1 MIGLQVLSRRF
12 RNVVKAVSV
21 AFVAMAGTAVVVATP
36 AAASSAPLISD
47 GTAGYAPGTTSPPNQ
62 FNVLTLVT
70 GGASAVNPSSLTVV
84 SQPASGTATVTT
96 TATSGIVTYTP
107 ATSTTGLQTLTF
119 AYCAPGDTYPSAGSC
134 TTATMTYRPSTGQ
147 WFGDEVEGT
156 SVVEQIQTAVSV
168 PPTVVHGSTLSMTVA
183 PVATSIPSS
192 ESGDGITVTVESA
205 GQFSLIVPVPSGL
218 TYVPG
223 SVEVTGGDANTSG
236 NVAATY
242 CTAPVSDACS
252 AHIDSGDYKTVYPYL
267 QTYLN
272 PNTTVAGGDDLTMP
286 TLTAKFTATGSAG
299 TVVPVDFTEFVTT
312 TTVSLVGAVTF
323 DGYPSCASCG
333 SGSSPIYAAPVPQAT
348 TTISPAPTV
357 TGVDPKSGT
366 PAGGTSVVITGSD
379 LANASAVDFGG
390 IPATVTADSATSITA
405 ISPPGTGTVDIT
417 VTTPDG
423 TSATSTA
430 DQYSYALSVPPPTLA
445 AVSPSGGPVTGGT
458 SVTVTGD
465 NLGDATAVDFGPG
478 NPGTIT
484 ADSSTSVTATSP
496 AGTGTVD
503 VTVTTPSGTTVPSQP
518 DQFTFGTPVLTKLS
532 SWTDAQA
539 CGVSST
545 TSAPTLASAAT
556 LTVAGGVGGGGGGAL
571 YSTSGGPAGRRPRSR
586 GPSRSPAARSSPRSP
601 AVPVPPLRT
610 TPTWPPP
617 GARAGPA
624 SVTAAPEATATT
636 VSAPTSRANA
646 SGRVAPMGA
655 AAAAAVRAPCAPAPA
670 CEAGVTPLV
679 VAGGG
684 GGGGESTLSGSD
696 GGAGAAAGSGSS
708 TSSVD
713 LTGAGPSGAT
723 GATGATDIDTGNT
736 GGAGGV
742 NSTGDSAGGGAGGNG
757 SDTVSAGESAA
768 NGGGG
773 GGYVGGAGSTDD
785 TAEDGGAGGGGGAGS
800 SWIVNNSGATFA
812 TTSASAA
819 VTVAFYGFVGSVPSV
834 TAQPTDQTVDAGKS
848 ATFTAAASG
857 NPVPAVQWQVSTDGG
872 TTFTDVLGATS
883 TTYTL
888 TAEPSESGNQY
899 QAVFTNSVGAVDTDP
914 ASLTVDSLPVVTTNP
929 ASETVNQ
936 GLPATFTAA
945 GHGTPAPTVQWQVS
959 TNGGTTFTDIP
970 GATSSTYTFT
980 TAAGDNGNQYQAA
993 FTNGVGTVDSTP
1005 ATLTLRTLPVVTT
1018 QPASASVHERA
1029 VATFTAAAASYP
1041 TPSVQ
1046 WQVSTNGGT
1055 TFSAIAKATATTYS
1069 FTTSAAENHREYR
1082 AVFTNPVGSTTTAP
1096 ATLTVTA
1103 AVPVTIT
1110 TTSLH
1115 TGSTYRTSRSVYSAT
1130 LKASGGVTPYRWSLK
1145 SGKLP
1150 RGLTLSSTG
1159 VISGKAT
1166 AAGTETF
1173 VVKVVDTKTSVT
1185 PQTSA
1190 TRKLSITIK

>member
-1 MIGLQVLSRRF
+1 
-12 RNVVKAVSV
+12 
-21 AFVAMAGTAVVVATP
+21 
-36 AAASSAPLISD
+36 
-47 GTAGYAPGTTSPPNQ
+47 
-62 FNVLTLVT
+62 
-70 GGASAVNPSSLTVV
+70 
-84 SQPASGTATVTT
+84 
-96 TATSGIVTYTP
+96 
-107 ATSTTGLQTLTF
+107 
-119 AYCAPGDTYPSAGSC
+119 
-134 TTATMTYRPSTGQ
+134 
-147 WFGDEVEGT
+147 
-156 SVVEQIQTAVSV
+156 
-168 PPTVVHGSTLSMTVA
+168 
-183 PVATSIPSS
+183 
-192 ESGDGITVTVESA
+192 
-205 GQFSLIVPVPSGL
+205 
-218 TYVPG
+218 
-223 SVEVTGGDANTSG
+223 
-236 NVAATY
+236 
-242 CTAPVSDACS
+242 
-252 AHIDSGDYKTVYPYL
+252 
-267 QTYLN
+267 
-272 PNTTVAGGDDLTMP
+272 MP

-333 SGSSPIYAAPVPQAT
+333 SGSSPTYAAPVPQAT
-348 TTISPAPTV
+348 TTITPAPTV

-405 ISPPGTGTVDIT
+405 TSPPGTGTVDIT

-430 DQYSYALSVPPPTLA
+430 DQYSYALTVPPPTLS

-503 VTVTTPSGTTVPSQP
+503 VTATTPSGTTVPSRP

-532 SWTDAQA
+532 SWTDTQA

-545 TSAPTLASAAT
+545 TSAPTLASAAA
-556 LTVAGGVGGGGGGAL
+556 LTVVGGVGGGGGGAL
-571 YSTSGGPAGRRPRSR
+571 YSTSGGAG
-586 GPSRSPAARSSPRSP
+586 GAASSITGT
-601 AVPVPPLRT
+601 VPV
-610 TPTWPPP
+610 
-617 GARAGPA
+617 AGGQKLTA
-624 SVTAAPEATATT
+624 VTGCAGATAPDDADVAATGGAGG
-636 VSAPTSRANA
+636 VGFSNGGAGGDGYYCLGANVEGECVGEGGADGSGGGGGGSSALCPGTS
-646 SGRVAPMGA
+646 
-655 AAAAAVRAPCAPAPA
+655 

-696 GGAGAAAGSGSS
+696 GGAGGAAGSGSS

-723 GATGATDIDTGNT
+723 GAAGATDIDTGNT

-800 SWIVNNSGATFA
+800 SWIVNKSGATFA

-819 VTVAFYGFVGSVPSV
+819 VTVAFYGFVGSVPGV
-834 TAQPTDQTVDAGKS
+834 TAQPTGQTVDTGKS

-883 TTYTL
+883 TTYTV
-888 TAEPSESGNQY
+888 TAEPSESGNEY
-899 QAVFTNSVGAVDTDP
+899 QAVFTNSVGAVATDP

-936 GLPATFTAA
+936 GLPATFTAV
-945 GHGTPAPTVQWQVS
+945 GHGTPAPTVQWEVS
-959 TNGGTTFTDIP
+959 TDGGTTFTDIP

-980 TAAGDNGNQYQAA
+980 TVAGDNGNQYQAA

-1018 QPASASVHERA
+1018 NPVSASVHERA
-1029 VATFTAAAASYP
+1029 VATFTAAATSYP
-1041 TPSVQ
+1041 TPGVQ

-1055 TFSAIAKATATTYS
+1055 SFSAIAKATGTTYS

-1082 AVFTNPVGSTTTAP
+1082 AVFTNPVGSATTAP

-1110 TTSLH
+1110 SASLH
-1115 TGSTYRTSRSVYSAT
+1115 TGSVYRTSKVAYWVAV
-1130 LKASGGVTPYRWSLK
+1130 KASGGVTPYVWSLK

-1190 TRKLSITIK
+1190 TKKLSITIK